1 MEDFLQMSGYY
12 VYSQTITK
20 QRVILEE
27 NKRKNEEK
35 KGKQKK
41 IDYS

>member
-27 NKRKNEEK
+27 NKKNEEK
-35 KGKQKK
+35 KDMQKK